1 MTFFIGNG
9 ILALVEVS
17 KIALYLFSLTD
28 NVCGTLY
35 YQERNLLCTIGMIVF
50 HNIVHVWA
58 IISLRMTSFTRNT
71 ENLG

>member
-35 YQERNLLCTIGMIVF
+35 
-50 HNIVHVWA
+50 
-58 IISLRMTSFTRNT
+58 
-71 ENLG
+71 